1 MREKLEKE
9 TVLDPMM
16 GSGTTRLARL
26 NLRRKFIGIEKNEN
40 TYNIAKERISHFYID
55 II

>member
-16 GSGTTRLARL
+16 GSGTTGLVTV
-26 NLRRKFIGIEKNEN
+26 NLRRKFIWN
-40 TYNIAKERISHFYID
+40 R
-55 II
+55 